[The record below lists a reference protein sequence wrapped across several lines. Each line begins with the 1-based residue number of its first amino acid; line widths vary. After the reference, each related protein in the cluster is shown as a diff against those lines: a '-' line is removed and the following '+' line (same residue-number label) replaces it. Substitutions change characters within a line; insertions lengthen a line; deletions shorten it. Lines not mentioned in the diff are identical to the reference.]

1 MNHLVVPLVVL
12 FGLLIGLRGLHEL
25 LVLQRSSYGSTD
37 SFAGTGYNN
46 ASILD
51 FHVQKLRRP
60 GAPRTTIWDRS
71 EPQIVEM
78 G

>member
-1 MNHLVVPLVVL
+1 MSS
-12 FGLLIGLRGLHEL
+12 LLCK
-25 LVLQRSSYGSTD
+25 RSSYGSTD
-37 SFAGTGYNN
+37 SFAGTGYKN

-51 FHVQKLRRP
+51 FHVQKLGEGR
-60 GAPRTTIWDRS
+60 GLHEQQSGTRS